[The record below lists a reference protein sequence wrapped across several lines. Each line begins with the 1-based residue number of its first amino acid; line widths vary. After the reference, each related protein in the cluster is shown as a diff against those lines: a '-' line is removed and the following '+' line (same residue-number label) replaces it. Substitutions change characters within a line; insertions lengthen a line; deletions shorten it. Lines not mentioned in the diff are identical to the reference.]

1 MNDFSK
7 GFLSYLRRDFC
18 IILETFAS
26 DFGMLAVGVFLVE
39 VRMLE
44 DEN

>member
-7 GFLSYLRRDFC
+7 GFLSYLGRDFC
-18 IILETFAS
+18 IILETFTS
-26 DFGMLAVGVFLVE
+26 DFGMLVVGVFQVE